1 MKKILLI
8 ACIACGFAAKAQVEV
23 STAAITD
30 TIFLDSD
37 DTLYTQNMYSK
48 VLTDFSASETNAS
61 RFDQK
66 ALSIQSDGNGNA
78 RAYWEMTNSSADTL
92 WFSFSL
98 FSGSTTPTFITIGVG
113 SPVQLLYNGKPAT
126 SSGNYTYI
134 NTFYIEPNSSK
145 QLYYNAKSTTNAYV
159 LGHIALTR
167 IDRPNSPVTE
177 ITDSD
182 VGTTVELSLKT
193 HGDLATST
201 WNQNVDY
208 SGKFVPSRAYSGA
221 VGNLMN
227 FNISLPSITSNDANV
242 HLASA
247 DDVDTLSYSVAV
259 VAQNNSTAVNFS
271 VDVLIDGE
279 LLETIVITANNMTGL
294 YDYYGTKVVKFPEYS
309 SQLVQLRSKGDGH
322 RVEGVKLVIASEVIT
337 DIDEVTSA
345 SANNIKIYPNPI
357 AEGQAIKLDLLQDVQ
372 EKITTINI
380 IDNTGNMVN
389 SLSSVEELSTTT
401 LSKGMYILTFFTD
414 EGLLTTEKIAVN

>member
-1 MKKILLI
+1 MLLI
-8 ACIACGFAAKAQVEV
+8 AGLVASFGAKAQVEV

-30 TIFLDSD
+30 TIFIDSD

-48 VLTDFSASETNAS
+48 VLTDFSASETDAS

-78 RAYWEMTNSSADTL
+78 RVYWEMTNSSADTL
-92 WFSFSL
+92 WFSCSL

-113 SPVQLLYNGKPAT
+113 DPVQLLYNGKPAT
-126 SSGNYTYI
+126 SLGNYTYI

-145 QLYYNAKSTTNAYV
+145 QMYYNAKSTTNAYV
-159 LGHIALTR
+159 LGHIALER
-167 IDRPNSPVTE
+167 VARPNSPVTE

-182 VGTTVELSLKT
+182 VGTTVELSLAT

-201 WNQNVDY
+201 WNKNVDY
-208 SGKFVPSRAYSGA
+208 SGKFVPSRAYSSEA
-221 VGNLMN
+221 GNLMD

-247 DDVDTLSYSVAV
+247 DDVDTLEYTVTV
-259 VAQNNSTAVNFS
+259 VAQNNSTAVNYS

-279 LLETIVITANNMTGL
+279 LLERITITANNMTGL
-294 YDYYGTKVVKFPEYS
+294 YDYAGTQVVKFPEYS
-309 SQLVQLRSKGDGH
+309 SQRVQLRSVGDGH

-337 DIDEVTSA
+337 DIDEYNSA
-345 SANNIKIYPNPI
+345 SANDIQVYPNPI
-357 AEGQAIKLDLLQDVQ
+357 AEGQAIKLDLPQDVK

-380 IDNTGNMVN
+380 IDNTGNMV
-389 SLSSVEELSTTT
+389 SSFSSVEELSTIT
-401 LSKGMYILTFFTD
+401 LSKGMYVLTFFTN
-414 EGLLTTEKIAVN
+414 EGLLKTEKIAVN